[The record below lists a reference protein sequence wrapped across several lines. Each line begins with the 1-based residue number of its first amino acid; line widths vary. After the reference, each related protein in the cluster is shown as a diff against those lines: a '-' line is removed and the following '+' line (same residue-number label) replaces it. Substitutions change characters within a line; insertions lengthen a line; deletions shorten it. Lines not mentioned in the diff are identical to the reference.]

1 MAGKT
6 PLVTPLC
13 DDVMKRRE
21 IISTKPRWKRVSVCI
36 FLSFGLFMLLCV
48 PPALH
53 NIYFI
58 RLRHDI
64 AYMCRRC
71 HYKHQRA
78 KPNKTNYRIPRFFPR
93 CVPWRKIVVIAH
105 HQYVVFSLCI
115 TAAAAIAIP
124 VIIVLLLLI
133 ILILAA
139 VWAYRR

>member
-1 MAGKT
+1 LAGKT

-78 KPNKTNYRIPRFFPR
+78 KPNKTNYRIPRFF
-93 CVPWRKIVVIAH
+93 H
-105 HQYVVFSLCI
+105 D
-115 TAAAAIAIP
+115 
-124 VIIVLLLLI
+124 
-133 ILILAA
+133 
-139 VWAYRR
+139 AYRGVKSLLSPITSMLCFLCVLQQLQLSLYLSSSSCCC